1 MNGDNMQQLINDI
14 VENLKD
20 MVLNNNM
27 AISLLIGMG
36 IIILESMIPILPL
49 ALFIALN
56 MLVFGNVVGFIISWI
71 ATIMG
76 CSLSFFVFR
85 KGLSKKLYKNIE
97 GRPRTERLMNVISNV
112 SFSKLVVIM
121 AIPFTPAFSVNI
133 GAGLSKMKYR
143 KFLLACIIAKVSIV
157 YFWGFVGTTFV
168 ESMSDIT
175 VIFKLLFILLV
186 AFVLS
191 KIVIN
196 KFDID

>member
-1 MNGDNMQQLINDI
+1 MQQIINDI
-14 VENLKD
+14 IEYLKD
-20 MVLNNNM
+20 LVLNNNM
-27 AISLLIGMG
+27 FISLFLGMG

-56 MLVFGNVVGFIISWI
+56 MIIFGNLIGFIISWI
-71 ATIMG
+71 ATILG
-76 CSLSFFVFR
+76 CSLSFFIFR
-85 KGLSKKLYKNIE
+85 KGLSKRLYKNIE
-97 GRPRTERLMNVISNV
+97 NRPRTERLMNVVSNV

-133 GAGLSKMKYR
+133 GAGLSKMKYK
-143 KFLLACIIAKVSIV
+143 KFLTACIIAKISIV

-175 VIFKLLFILLV
+175 VIFKLLIILLIAFIL
-186 AFVLS
+186 S
-191 KIVIN
+191 KFVIN